1 MNIDTPAW
9 DTDHDLAFRSL
20 ADAWVRADDLRRQ
33 AAPLADRHDALI
45 ELDRARLALRQTR
58 RQATTNTRA
67 A

>member
-1 MNIDTPAW
+1 MNINTPAW

-33 AAPLADRHDALI
+33 AVPLADRHDALV
-45 ELDRARLALRQTR
+45 ELDRARQALRQVR
-58 RQATTNTRA
+58 RRAVTHTRA

>member
-1 MNIDTPAW
+1 MNINAPAW

-33 AAPLADRHDALI
+33 AAPFADRHDALVQ
-45 ELDRARLALRQTR
+45 LDHARLTLRQTR
-58 RQATTNTRA
+58 RQAATHPRA